1 MATTRP
7 HTPVFLPEKP
17 HRQRKLVGYS
27 PWGGPQE
34 STWRKWLSTLNT
46 SVKDFFSSYIEKNQE
61 WTVNGFLV
69 VYGLKSNFP
78 LLFYTLLNV
87 NLETTH
93 CHPMAW
99 LRMFLFNSGSCSYL
113 EAGHTFPS
121 LSFQYTDESSESHHL
136 TGSEKNKLQTCLIF
150 LACSLWLFVSH
161 KRTSEILFSC
171 DCGEHSWVRIIFY
184 VFSSQASDV

>member
-1 MATTRP
+1 MI
-7 HTPVFLPEKP
+7 
-17 HRQRKLVGYS
+17 
-27 PWGGPQE
+27 PWR
-34 STWRKWLSTLNT
+34 RKWQPPAHTLQYSCLKNPTDRGSWWATGHGVVPKSRRWLKRLSTLNT
-46 SVKDFFSSYIEKNQE
+46 SVKDFSSSYIDKNQE

-121 LSFQYTDESSESHHL
+121 LSFQYTDESSQRA
-136 TGSEKNKLQTCLIF
+136 TI
-150 LACSLWLFVSH
+150 SLEV
-161 KRTSEILFSC
+161 KRTNSKR
-171 DCGEHSWVRIIFY
+171 V
-184 VFSSQASDV
+184 